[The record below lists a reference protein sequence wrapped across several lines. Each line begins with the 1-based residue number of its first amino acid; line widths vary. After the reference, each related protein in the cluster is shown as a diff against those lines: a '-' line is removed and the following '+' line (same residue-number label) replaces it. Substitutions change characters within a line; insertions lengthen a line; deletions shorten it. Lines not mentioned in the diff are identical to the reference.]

1 MPHLPFDVVEHILS
15 FLESH
20 PKALLACSKAHPI
33 LSQIVEKYWF
43 RHITLRTGF
52 TNFTFSFT
60 PSDMLRCLTE
70 TPRIVN
76 YVAILEVEFIYD
88 QDRDW
93 MTPYLKEIASLLPM
107 FPLLECIMLPS
118 RRNDSALLWRDL
130 PQNFRTAVEN
140 CLHLP
145 TLQEV
150 HVGDMSFP
158 LSTLDNHANINYLSL
173 AGPPEIEPLHLE
185 ITHPQIKSL
194 ALEGFQ
200 LHDSEVFRTWA
211 KRHILELRRLKYD
224 FSCPEIIL
232 EVFKI
237 CGDTLEILYLY
248 LHREGIL
255 RGSSSRLAQVWRSIA
270 EFPETESSD
279 LVDLSSLPRL
289 RHLTIQIYF
298 EWHNSG
304 ETMRTTYLGTAIKIL
319 KTASSLKQVQLTI
332 CIEIYVDPFESD
344 ANWEQIDDID
354 FSPLT
359 FLTESLVCFP
369 HVDLYIYTAKLR
381 FTYAKMDS
389 LLAKYE
395 GLVKLI
401 EQGVLV
407 IHPDETAPT
416 LSPRSYVAKDIP
428 KCIIM

>member
-1 MPHLPFDVVEHILS
+1 
-15 FLESH
+15 
-20 PKALLACSKAHPI
+20 
-33 LSQIVEKYWF
+33 
-43 RHITLRTGF
+43 
-52 TNFTFSFT
+52 
-60 PSDMLRCLTE
+60 
-70 TPRIVN
+70 
-76 YVAILEVEFIYD
+76 
-88 QDRDW
+88 
-93 MTPYLKEIASLLPM
+93 MTPYLEEIASLLPM
-107 FPLLECIMLPS
+107 FPLLECIMLPT
-118 RRNDSALLWRDL
+118 RREDPPLFWRAL

-194 ALEGFQ
+194 AFEGFELQ
-200 LHDSEVFRTWA
+200 DSEVFCTWA
-211 KRHILELRRLKYD
+211 KRHILKLRKLKYD

-248 LHREGIL
+248 LHHEGTP
-255 RGSSSRLAQVWRSIA
+255 RGSSSRLAQVWRGIA
-270 EFPETESSD
+270 DFPDTESSD
-279 LVDLSSLPRL
+279 LIDLSSLPRL
-289 RHLTIQIYF
+289 RHLTIHAEVYF
-298 EWHNSG
+298 KWDISG
-304 ETMRTTYLGTAIKIL
+304 ETMRTTYLGTAIEIL
-319 KTASSLKQVQLTI
+319 KSASSLKQVQLTI
-332 CIEIYVDPFESD
+332 EIYVNPSD
-344 ANWEQIDDID
+344 ANWAEIGEID

-359 FLTESLVCFP
+359 FLTESPVCFP
-369 HVDLYIYTAKLR
+369 HVDLYIYTGSPKLR

-389 LLAKYE
+389 LLAKHE

-401 EQGVLV
+401 EQGGLV

-416 LSPRSYVAKDIP
+416 LSPRSYVAKEYEA